1 MSNLVRD
8 KRMFETLYFTSW
20 QTTKPNP
27 GSTSKYAPSSVH
39 PLLYPLPSPNFLLT
53 VALSVRQNRSNVQRV
68 VALMIPGIVPTTLG
82 IPQPSLSTNL
92 PFSLVSP
99 LSSAG
104 GDQELKNHL
113 PVFSKMFSHA
123 CPTKAPGEKNRMHSG
138 YQSFTTCPLTSGEK
152 DRREKA
158 RKERMSTILIV
169 LDPY

>member
-1 MSNLVRD
+1 MIKGCSRLRTPPLG
-8 KRMFETLYFTSW
+8 KRQSPILALRQSTLLD
-20 QTTKPNP
+20 PIIL
-27 GSTSKYAPSSVH
+27 
-39 PLLYPLPSPNFLLT
+39 PLCLLPSPDSLLT
-53 VALSVRQNRSNVQRV
+53 LVRVSSQNRSNVQRV